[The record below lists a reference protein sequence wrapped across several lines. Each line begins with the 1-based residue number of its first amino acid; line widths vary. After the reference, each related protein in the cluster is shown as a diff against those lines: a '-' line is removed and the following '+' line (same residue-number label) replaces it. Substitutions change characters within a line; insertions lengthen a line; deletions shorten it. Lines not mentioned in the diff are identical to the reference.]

1 LNLSCNLKVVALL
14 SYYIVKYEN
23 KNLNY
28 FGRRCYSNITT
39 TKPEIEISILDYTG
53 SDDGKPFVTLFK
65 TDIVEDMRE
74 LFKHKLDKDEL
85 SAVNA
90 INRIR
95 FFSSGK
101 E

>member
-1 LNLSCNLKVVALL
+1 MSCNLKVVALL
-14 SYYIVKYEN
+14 LIIS
-23 KNLNY
+23 LNMKTKILITLE
-28 FGRRCYSNITT
+28 GGVIQNITT

-85 SAVNA
+85 SAVNQLIELGFLA
-90 INRIR
+90 PE
-95 FFSSGK
+95 K
-101 E
+101 K